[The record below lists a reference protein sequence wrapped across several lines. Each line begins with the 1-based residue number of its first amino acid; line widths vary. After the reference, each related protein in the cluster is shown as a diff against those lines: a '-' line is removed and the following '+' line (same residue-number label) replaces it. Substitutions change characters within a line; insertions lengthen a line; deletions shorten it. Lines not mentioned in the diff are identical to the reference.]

1 MKWLPPF
8 YPDILCQIGIW
19 IFWINWSCLKDG
31 VLNLL
36 VFFFFFTAVKY
47 NTFTISVIF
56 KGTVGWRLQPQWCA
70 VITIHLKNLCI
81 PNGDSEPTGQP
92 LPTTSSGNHVLLC
105 VSWCFCFGTLHF
117 MGLLS
122 SLSLFTQKSTAWEW
136 VYTTNTAPAK
146 WSLESFTRLFSVT
159 EMEGGCKNA
168 TKLQKGS
175 HWKSRM
181 GKMSGGFISL
191 KACRN
196 RKMLSAPFERFQF
209 PIWFTLSMNKAG
221 LRAAPFIRSLATCL
235 SWDSYYIILI
245 SLAIPFKMLFFP
257 PWKAWFFWNAACYIC
272 WGFFQKRLSDLQMS
286 ICHLTR
292 LCRNGSSGNVW
303 ALPSTCKPC
312 PGLAVNF

>member
-1 MKWLPPF
+1 MRLPLMKWLPPF

-159 EMEGGCKNA
+159 EMEGGCKKAKEKNKIA
-168 TKLQKGS
+168 E
-175 HWKSRM
+175 RE
-181 GKMSGGFISL
+181 SL
-191 KACRN
+191 EK
-196 RKMLSAPFERFQF
+196 
-209 PIWFTLSMNKAG
+209 
-221 LRAAPFIRSLATCL
+221 
-235 SWDSYYIILI
+235 
-245 SLAIPFKMLFFP
+245 
-257 PWKAWFFWNAACYIC
+257 
-272 WGFFQKRLSDLQMS
+272 
-286 ICHLTR
+286 
-292 LCRNGSSGNVW
+292 
-303 ALPSTCKPC
+303 
-312 PGLAVNF
+312 